1 MDIFYS
7 AVDSMIIFPTGI
19 AITDTEHKSLLHI
32 VSDPE
37 SWLRGTITEKARLRR
52 DALINEWRPRLY
64 ADASVTELPASDDEM
79 CALIMARD
87 DYKTRLQQDAAQDPP
102 VPLGKHATAKFEG
115 TSRVGKTV
123 KRPDRVPGDATVTL
137 FASGIDL
144 SGTDTNCIMAYI
156 QDLED
161 WVIGALMGQVNRGKK
176 KIIAQY
182 HPIIMA
188 DSSVTTMPA
197 TEDGLITMILAR
209 SDYQRLGS

>member
-1 MDIFYS
+1 MDLFYS

-37 SWLRGTITEKARLRR
+37 AWLIATITEKARNRR
-52 DALINEWRPRLY
+52 DALINEWLPRLY

-79 CALIMARD
+79 CALIMARS
-87 DYKTRLQQDAAQDPP
+87 DYKTRLQKDAAADPSMTL
-102 VPLGKHATAKFEG
+102 VKHATAKFEG
-115 TSRVGKTV
+115 TSRVGKVV

-144 SGTDTNCIMAYI
+144 SDVDTNCILAYV
-156 QDLED
+156 QDIPD
-161 WVIGALMGQVNRGKK
+161 WAIGALMGQVNRGKK
-176 KIIAQY
+176 RMLAAY
-182 HPIIMA
+182 HPILMA

-197 TEDGLITMILAR
+197 TEEGLINMIIAR
-209 SDYQRLGS
+209 DDYQRSN